1 MDEAGVR
8 TVGDAFKTLFHEL
21 HDKLRDQVRTLDH
34 GTLNWRPLPK
44 ANSIAVLVTHS
55 LGSELEMIRAVR
67 SQPSDR
73 DRESEF
79 RVEAEAADL
88 LGMLDQADREVD
100 QHLAGLTAGDR
111 VDERKENERADDDP
125 RDDLRHD
132 QLRSEL
138 QELKQKEEVPV
149 RSRNRDRA
157 RIRRWLQLQVFL
169 HERSE
174 QPDSDE
180 HHQGDDWIR

>member
-1 MDEAGVR
+1 MDEAGAQA
-8 TVGDAFKTLFHEL
+8 VGEAFKKLFHEL
-21 HDKLRDQVRTLDH
+21 HDKFRDQVRTLDH

-100 QHLAGLTAGDR
+100 QHLAGLTAGDLLQDR
-111 VDERKENERADDDP
+111 PRKDHDP
-125 RDDLRHD
+125 KQGFHWLISNYGHAREHLAQIELTK
-132 QLRSEL
+132 QLYD
-138 QELKQKEEVPV
+138 
-149 RSRNRDRA
+149 SRT
-157 RIRRWLQLQVFL
+157 
-169 HERSE
+169 
-174 QPDSDE
+174 
-180 HHQGDDWIR
+180 